1 MRSYGY
7 IKTENLESYSE
18 YKPQPITL
26 PAEYKLKDIGK
37 VWDQGSVGSCVSHSI
52 AEMYNFYQLKVMEK
66 HAREKA

>member
-52 AEMYNFYQLKVMEK
+52 A
-66 HAREKA
+66 